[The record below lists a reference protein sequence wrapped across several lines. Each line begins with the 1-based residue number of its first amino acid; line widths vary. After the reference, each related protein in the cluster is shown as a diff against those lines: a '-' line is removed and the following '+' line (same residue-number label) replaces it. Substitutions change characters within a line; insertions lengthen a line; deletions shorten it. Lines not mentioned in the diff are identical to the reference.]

1 MIIYRIENERGFG
14 PYRCYTNWKCD
25 ENDHNDLNHPGAW
38 EDNIIDKI
46 YDIKEER
53 HDFYCGFE
61 KLYML
66 HNWFLYQE
74 LKNLKDIG
82 YNIVEIEI
90 DKKWVIFGKSKRQI
104 MFKYSEIISKEI
116 IK

>member
-1 MIIYRIENERGFG
+1 MIIYRIENERGIG
-14 PYRCYTNWKCD
+14 PYNCIEAWVCD
-25 ENDHNDLNHPGAW
+25 EYYHNSFKHPTPCI
-38 EDNIIDKI
+38 DNIFDKI
-46 YDIKEER
+46 YDINEVR
-53 HDFYCGFE
+53 HEFYCGFE

-66 HNWFLYQE
+66 YNWFSDQE
-74 LKNLKDIG
+74 LKNLKNMG
-82 YNIVEIEI
+82 FNIVEIEI